1 MPVGMYGIK
10 QEINEKHFGLEL
22 LLNVALL
29 KLLLLTLE
37 VPPEKIF
44 QQLGIGYS
52 CQLHYMYLKQP
63 S

>member
-1 MPVGMYGIK
+1 MYGIK

-22 LLNVALL
+22 LLNVASL
-29 KLLLLTLE
+29 KLLQLLTLKA
-37 VPPEKIF
+37 PPEKIF
-44 QQLGIGYS
+44 QHLEIGYS